1 MISSVFCLFFRES
14 REQRCQM
21 PLTSM
26 LMGQLDRL
34 WLSTICLAVLND
46 WQCVFIQTL
55 FSLPCI
61 SLPTLL
67 AWKKYLFD
75 LKGLTKSLKRWTR
88 VYSRDIANIGIL
100 FFHPLQDTDKT
111 SWEEL
116 FENPPELLTEVCS
129 HSHSNTF
136 SLSSHSKIRFRD
148 RGILLK
154 NSFAYISSSP
164 FPLSCRW
171 YFKNKM
177 QLCPQGEEVPLV
189 VFSSWL
195 WQVSIRYRDR

>member
-100 FFHPLQDTDKT
+100 FSTHYRIQTKHLGRNCSKTHQNFLQRYVHIHTAILFH
-111 SWEEL
+111 
-116 FENPPELLTEVCS
+116 FLLT
-129 HSHSNTF
+129 
-136 SLSSHSKIRFRD
+136 
-148 RGILLK
+148 LK
-154 NSFAYISSSP
+154 SG
-164 FPLSCRW
+164 L
-171 YFKNKM
+171 
-177 QLCPQGEEVPLV
+177 ETV
-189 VFSSWL
+189 VFF
-195 WQVSIRYRDR
+195 